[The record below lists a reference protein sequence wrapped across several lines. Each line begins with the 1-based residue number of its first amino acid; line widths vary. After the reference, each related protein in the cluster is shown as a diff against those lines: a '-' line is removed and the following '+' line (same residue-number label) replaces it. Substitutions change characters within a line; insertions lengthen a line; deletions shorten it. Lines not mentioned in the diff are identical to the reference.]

1 MHTHRCFLPP
11 YVKIRTRSSILQGHR
26 SLEAS
31 CHIQPSSGQSLERN
45 PHVRRRFPEI
55 SIDWWTPP
63 GTQGPAFP
71 GQTFCGTHDVDG
83 SRNDLEPEWVCA
95 GQDHHVR
102 AHLLSFP
109 SQMYATLYIIVVAS
123 RSRVWIWIKYLEPVR
138 TLRPLRLLSSNS

>member
-1 MHTHRCFLPP
+1 MSKLELA
-11 YVKIRTRSSILQGHR
+11 LQYFKVI
-26 SLEAS
+26 EAW
-31 CHIQPSSGQSLERN
+31 R
-45 PHVRRRFPEI
+45 PHVTFNHLLDSHLREI
-55 SIDWWTPP
+55 RMSEGDVLRYLSVGGRHP

-71 GQTFCGTHDVDG
+71 GQTFCGTHGVDG